1 MINLE
6 LEINKEDFK
15 KKLDIKDGKTPVK
28 GIDYFDGDDG
38 ETPVKGVDYFDGKDG
53 SPDTKEQVRD
63 KLEELKDSERL
74 DISAIKGTESLI
86 EEIAKKIAKK
96 EVKNVKPNTVTMY
109 GGGGSS
115 SSSGVQSVVAGTNI
129 TVDNTD
135 PLNPIVS
142 STGGGAEQDTLDVT
156 TSQSVNTN
164 QFIRADATNGSITL
178 TLINP
183 ATKQTVTIKKIDS
196 TSNSVYVYSTSL
208 IDGSTTAEISM
219 EDESITLKWTGTT
232 YDIT

>member
-15 KKLDIKDGKTPVK
+15 KKLDIKDGKK
-28 GIDYFDGDDG
+28 GFDGLDG
-38 ETPVKGVDYFDGKDG
+38 KDGVNGKDGKDGKDG

-86 EEIAKKIAKK
+86 EEIAKKVAKK

-135 PLNPIVS
+135 PSNPIVS
-142 STGGGAEQDTLDVT
+142 STSGGGGDQATLDVS

-219 EDESITLKWTGTT
+219 EHESITLKWTGTT